1 MKLKCLLLGLCL
13 SFIFATSVFAETKKV
28 VVTTSEQAALDAV
41 SGPAFATVPKEAVTP
56 ETNTGKKLIGN
67 FKITAYTKEEFPN
80 SKTASG
86 VYPTVNHT
94 VAADWKVIPK
104 GSKIMIGDNPTVY
117 TVEDTGAKG
126 MHLDI
131 FLETN
136 AEAIQHGVRYADVYL
151 IE

>member
-1 MKLKCLLLGLCL
+1 MKLKCLLLSLCFTFL
-13 SFIFATSVFAETKKV
+13 FAGSAFADSKKV
-28 VVTTSEQAALDAV
+28 VTPTSEQAALDAV
-41 SGPAFATVPKEAVTP
+41 SGPAFATSQGEVLVAEAKPT
-56 ETNTGKKLIGN
+56 KKLIGN

-104 GSKIMIGDNPTVY
+104 GSRIMIGDNPTVY

-126 MHLDI
+126 MHLDV

-151 IE
+151 VE